1 MITSTRPDQGTRA
14 GGVHD
19 LVWRLRKAAL
29 DGDRPGRALA
39 LVRHLDAD
47 TARAAL
53 IVAIVSESWPHEDQE
68 AMRKPESDTRE
79 QANAILR
86 ENRRLREEFEAAG

>member
-1 MITSTRPDQGTRA
+1 MITSARPDQDTRA
-14 GGVHD
+14 GGIHD

-29 DGDRPGRALA
+29 DGDRPGRALTI
-39 LVRHLDAD
+39 VRHLDAD

-53 IVAIVSESWPHEDQE
+53 IVAIVSESWPPADQE
-68 AMRKPESDTRE
+68 AMRTPESDTRE

-86 ENRRLREEFEAAG
+86 ENRQLRNEYLEAA